1 MKKNIIILILSTFI
15 ITSCG
20 YKSIYSSKNLNFN
33 ISEFEVTDKTKISR
47 KIKSNLDSYKKNNSK
62 NFYYIKINS
71 KKEINIISKD
81 SKGDPSN
88 FVMNIISEITIL
100 NDEKIVKN
108 KVFSESF
115 NYKNSSNKFD
125 LKQYEK
131 NIEEN
136 LTNKIIENIISY
148 FYTL

>member
-1 MKKNIIILILSTFI
+1 MKKNIIILILSAFI

-33 ISEFEVTDKTKISR
+33 ILEFEVVDKTKINR
-47 KIKSNLDSYKKNNSK
+47 KIKNNLNSYKKNNSN
-62 NFYYIKINS
+62 NFYSIKINS
-71 KKEINIISKD
+71 KKDITIISKD
-81 SKGDPSN
+81 SEGDPSN
-88 FVMNIISEITIL
+88 FEMTIISEITIL
-100 NDEKIVKN
+100 NDEKIVEN

-131 NIEEN
+131 NIEDN
-136 LTNKIIENIISY
+136 LTNKILENIIAY

>member
-1 MKKNIIILILSTFI
+1 MKKNIIILILSAFV

-33 ISEFEVTDKTKISR
+33 ILEFEVVDKTKISR
-47 KIKSNLDSYKKNNSK
+47 KIKNNLDSYKKNDSN
-62 NFYYIKINS
+62 NFYSIKINS
-71 KKEINIISKD
+71 KKNINIISKD
-81 SKGDPSN
+81 SEGNPSN
-88 FVMNIISEITIL
+88 FEMTIISEITIL
-100 NDEKIVKN
+100 NGEKIVKN

-136 LTNKIIENIISY
+136 LTNEILENIISY

>member
-33 ISEFEVTDKTKISR
+33 IIEFEVTDKTKISR

-136 LTNKIIENIISY
+136 LTDKIIENIISY

>member
-33 ISEFEVTDKTKISR
+33 ILEFEVTDKTKISR

>member
-33 ISEFEVTDKTKISR
+33 IIEFEVTDKTKISR

-62 NFYYIKINS
+62 NFYSIKINS

-136 LTNKIIENIISY
+136 LTDKIIENIISY

>member
-1 MKKNIIILILSTFI
+1 MKKNIIILILSAFV

-20 YKSIYSSKNLNFN
+20 YKSIYSSKSLNFN
-33 ISEFEVTDKTKISR
+33 ILEFEVEDKTKISR
-47 KIKSNLDSYKKNNSK
+47 KIKNNLDSYKKNDSN
-62 NFYYIKINS
+62 NFYSIKINS
-71 KKEINIISKD
+71 KKNINIISKD
-81 SKGDPSN
+81 SEGDPSN
-88 FVMNIISEITIL
+88 FEMTIISEITIL
-100 NDEKIVKN
+100 NNEKIVKN

>member
-62 NFYYIKINS
+62 NFYSIKINS

>member
-47 KIKSNLDSYKKNNSK
+47 KIKSNLGSYKKNNSK
-62 NFYYIKINS
+62 NFYSIKINS

-88 FVMNIISEITIL
+88 FEMNIISEITIL

>member
-1 MKKNIIILILSTFI
+1 MKKNIIILILSAFV

-33 ISEFEVTDKTKISR
+33 ILEFEVEDKTKISR
-47 KIKSNLDSYKKNNSK
+47 KIKNNLDSYKKNDSN
-62 NFYYIKINS
+62 NFYSIKINS
-71 KKEINIISKD
+71 KKNINIISKD
-81 SKGDPSN
+81 SEGNPSN
-88 FVMNIISEITIL
+88 FEMTIISEITIL

-136 LTNKIIENIISY
+136 LTDKIIENIISY

>member
-33 ISEFEVTDKTKISR
+33 ILEFEVVDKTKISR
-47 KIKSNLDSYKKNNSK
+47 KIKNNLNSYKKNNS
-62 NFYYIKINS
+62 NHSYSIKINS
-71 KKEINIISKD
+71 KKNINIISKD
-81 SKGDPSN
+81 SEGDPSN
-88 FVMNIISEITIL
+88 FEMTIISEITIL

-108 KVFSESF
+108 KVFLESF

-136 LTNKIIENIISY
+136 LTDKIIENIISY

>member
-1 MKKNIIILILSTFI
+1 MKKNIIILILSAFV

-33 ISEFEVTDKTKISR
+33 ILEFEVEDKTKISR
-47 KIKSNLDSYKKNNSK
+47 KIKNNLDSYKKNDSN
-62 NFYYIKINS
+62 NFYSIKINS
-71 KKEINIISKD
+71 KKNINIISKD
-81 SKGDPSN
+81 SEGNPSN
-88 FVMNIISEITIL
+88 FEMTIISEITIL
-100 NDEKIVKN
+100 NGEKIVKN

-136 LTNKIIENIISY
+136 LTNEILENIISY

>member
-1 MKKNIIILILSTFI
+1 MKKNIIILILSAFV

-33 ISEFEVTDKTKISR
+33 ILEFEVEDKTKISR
-47 KIKSNLDSYKKNNSK
+47 KIKNNLDSYKKNDSN
-62 NFYYIKINS
+62 NFYSIKINS
-71 KKEINIISKD
+71 KKNINIISKD
-81 SKGDPSN
+81 SEGNPSN
-88 FVMNIISEITIL
+88 FEMTIISEITIL

-108 KVFSESF
+108 KVFLESF

>member
-1 MKKNIIILILSTFI
+1 MKKNIIILILSAFV

-33 ISEFEVTDKTKISR
+33 ILEFEVEDKTKISR
-47 KIKSNLDSYKKNNSK
+47 KIKNNLDSYKKNDSN
-62 NFYYIKINS
+62 NFYAIKINS
-71 KKEINIISKD
+71 KKNINIISKD
-81 SKGDPSN
+81 SEGNPSN
-88 FVMNIISEITIL
+88 FEMTIISEITIL

-136 LTNKIIENIISY
+136 LTNEILENIISY

>member
-62 NFYYIKINS
+62 NFYSIKINS

-136 LTNKIIENIISY
+136 LTDKIIENIISY